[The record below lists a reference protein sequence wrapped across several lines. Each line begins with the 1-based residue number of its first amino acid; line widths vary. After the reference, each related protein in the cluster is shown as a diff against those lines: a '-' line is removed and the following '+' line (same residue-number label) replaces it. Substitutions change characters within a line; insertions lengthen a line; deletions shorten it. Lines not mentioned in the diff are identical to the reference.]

1 MSTKVFARRFMGAT
15 AMALLL
21 PAMVW
26 AQDEAAPAAEA
37 EGPISAERVVV
48 TGIRYRDRSGEIAPV
63 LEYGQDYFQAFE
75 PLTVGDMLKRTPSTA
90 FLSDVLEF
98 DGVRLRGLDPGYTQ
112 ILINGKPVPGA
123 DVDRSFWV
131 DRIPAELIE
140 RVEIIRSPSAR
151 RSGDAVA
158 GALNIIMRD
167 AMSFDGAFAR
177 AGALYFDDEEVKPV
191 FGAVVSGDIGGGRG
205 IAGVNIQGRHNPKVK
220 RSDRFEPDTGDLI
233 FNNREDQSDVRDGTD
248 YSFNT
253 ELQFPIGSGEL
264 QLRGYYVLTDRTE
277 TENST
282 EYGDPVSLGPADIE
296 TIVPQFEDIREEN
309 FTIEAEIEQKMFGG
323 ETQLQVGFAR
333 FVDDIVTTEEESE
346 YDPFPTLDD
355 FGGTREFTDTTDDEW
370 TVELT
375 HEREIGATLVEFGV
389 EWKEKNR
396 DSLVAEAEISN
407 PGDPYP
413 AASPVDGGDT
423 EIEETRLDYFVQL
436 SGEVDVLELE
446 AGLRYETTEADI
458 TDRSTGIT
466 YSNEFGILL
475 PSIHAIANLS
485 DDDRVSMS
493 LARSL
498 RRPNFDQLAPTLFEE
513 EPTEDFDLQGNPGLD
528 PETAWGIDVG
538 YERRLGRAGIVG
550 VNFFFRD
557 VSDLI
562 ELASTGVPSSS
573 GDGFVLEPRNVGDGK
588 VWGVEFDL
596 SAPLTFIGLPDT
608 GVFLNYSWL
617 DSEVKDPVTGTKR
630 RFNDQ
635 AEFVFNVGFIHD
647 IPAWGAAFG
656 ASYRK
661 QGDAF
666 SRIAGETVATSYGAD
681 LEAFIEKRF
690 GESFTLRLTG
700 TNLLD
705 TAKDETFYKWD
716 TVADQLS
723 GDIDDLDEFE
733 LETEKAGPVFQL
745 VGRMAF

>member
-1 MSTKVFARRFMGAT
+1 
-15 AMALLL
+15 
-21 PAMVW
+21 
-26 AQDEAAPAAEA
+26 
-37 EGPISAERVVV
+37 
-48 TGIRYRDRSGEIAPV
+48 
-63 LEYGQDYFQAFE
+63 
-75 PLTVGDMLKRTPSTA
+75 
-90 FLSDVLEF
+90 
-98 DGVRLRGLDPGYTQ
+98 
-112 ILINGKPVPGA
+112 
-123 DVDRSFWV
+123 
-131 DRIPAELIE
+131 
-140 RVEIIRSPSAR
+140 
-151 RSGDAVA
+151 
-158 GALNIIMRD
+158 
-167 AMSFDGAFAR
+167 
-177 AGALYFDDEEVKPV
+177 
-191 FGAVVSGDIGGGRG
+191 
-205 IAGVNIQGRHNPKVK
+205 
-220 RSDRFEPDTGDLI
+220 
-233 FNNREDQSDVRDGTD
+233 
-248 YSFNT
+248 
-253 ELQFPIGSGEL
+253 
-264 QLRGYYVLTDRTE
+264 
-277 TENST
+277 
-282 EYGDPVSLGPADIE
+282 
-296 TIVPQFEDIREEN
+296 
-309 FTIEAEIEQKMFGG
+309 MFGG

-333 FVDDIVTTEEESE
+333 FVDDIVATEEESE

-389 EWKEKNR
+389 EWKEKSR

-423 EIEETRLDYFVQL
+423 EIVETRLDYFVQL

-446 AGLRYETTEADI
+446 AGLRYETTDADI

-475 PSIHAIANLS
+475 PSVHALVNLS

-513 EPTEDFDLQGNPGLD
+513 EPTEDFDLQGNPDLD

-705 TAKDETFYKWD
+705 SAKDETFYKWD